1 MTWHRRRGAA
11 SQRNVG
17 SVSTEAAGTAP
28 RDEGPDVL
36 VPPTVVDKM
45 RELDA
50 GAAAAVAR
58 TILRIPSARG
68 EPIPLH
74 VPGDPPGTV
83 YWALDPGTS
92 GAPVVIY
99 REALPSEEGKW
110 RVTALMDPAA
120 YRAYSNG
127 LADDTVVQGVAAI
140 VAAGTVS
147 ANASAS
153 AKVNRT
159 SRTLGG

>member
-1 MTWHRRRGAA
+1 
-11 SQRNVG
+11 
-17 SVSTEAAGTAP
+17 VSTEAADTAR
-28 RDEGPDVL
+28 RDEDSDVL

-45 RELDA
+45 RELDPS
-50 GAAAAVAR
+50 AAAAVAR
-58 TILRIPSARG
+58 TIMRIPNARG

-99 REALPSEEGKW
+99 RQALPNEEGKW
-110 RVTALMDPAA
+110 RVTALMDRAA

-127 LADDTVVQGVAAI
+127 LADDTVVQGVAAA
-140 VAAGTVS
+140 VAAGTVP
-147 ANASAS
+147 ANEYTP
-153 AKVNRT
+153 AKGEPDEI
-159 SRTLGG
+159 SRTLRG

>member
-1 MTWHRRRGAA
+1 
-11 SQRNVG
+11 
-17 SVSTEAAGTAP
+17 VSTKAADTAR
-28 RDEGPDVL
+28 RDEDSEVL
-36 VPPTVVDKM
+36 VPQTVVDKM

-50 GAAAAVAR
+50 SAAAAVAR
-58 TILRIPSARG
+58 TILRIPSASG
-68 EPIPLH
+68 EPIPLD

-83 YWALDPGTS
+83 YRALDPGTS

-99 REALPSEEGKW
+99 REALPGEEGKW

-140 VAAGTVS
+140 VAAGTIS
-147 ANASAS
+147 ASEYTS
-153 AKVNRT
+153 AKVNQT
-159 SRTLGG
+159 S

>member
-1 MTWHRRRGAA
+1 MTRAPSTPGAG
-11 SQRNVG
+11 RHNLG
-17 SVSTEAAGTAP
+17 SVSTEAADTAR
-28 RDEGPDVL
+28 RDEDSDVL
-36 VPPTVVDKM
+36 VPQTVVDKM

-50 GAAAAVAR
+50 SAAAAVAR
-58 TILRIPSARG
+58 TILRIPSASG
-68 EPIPLH
+68 EPIPLD

-83 YWALDPGTS
+83 YRALDPGTS

-99 REALPSEEGKW
+99 REALPGEEGKW

-140 VAAGTVS
+140 VAAGSIS
-147 ANASAS
+147 ASEYTS

-159 SRTLGG
+159 S

>member
-1 MTWHRRRGAA
+1 MTRHHRRRAA
-11 SQRNVG
+11 SQHNLG
-17 SVSTEAAGTAP
+17 TMSTEAAGTAR
-28 RDEGPDVL
+28 RDEESDVL

-50 GAAAAVAR
+50 AAAAAVAR
-58 TILRIPSARG
+58 TILRIPGARG

-83 YWALDPGTS
+83 YWALDPGAS

-99 REALPSEEGKW
+99 REALPGEEGRW
-110 RVTALMDPAA
+110 RVTALMDAGA

-140 VAAGTVS
+140 VAAGTIS
-147 ANASAS
+147 ASEYAS
-153 AKVNRT
+153 AK
-159 SRTLGG
+159 GEPD

>member
-1 MTWHRRRGAA
+1 MTQAPSTPGAG
-11 SQRNVG
+11 RHNLG
-17 SVSTEAAGTAP
+17 SVSTEAADTAR
-28 RDEGPDVL
+28 RDEDSEVL
-36 VPPTVVDKM
+36 VPQTVVDKM

-50 GAAAAVAR
+50 SAAAAVAR
-58 TILRIPSARG
+58 TILRIPHASG
-68 EPIPLH
+68 VPIPLD

-83 YWALDPGTS
+83 YRALDPGTS

-99 REALPSEEGKW
+99 REALPGEEGKW

-140 VAAGTVS
+140 VAAGTIS
-147 ANASAS
+147 ASEYTS
-153 AKVNRT
+153 AKVNQT
-159 SRTLGG
+159 S

>member
-1 MTWHRRRGAA
+1 MTWHRRRRAA
-11 SQRNVG
+11 SQHNLG
-17 SVSTEAAGTAP
+17 SMSTEAAGTAP

-68 EPIPLH
+68 VPIPLH

-153 AKVNRT
+153 AEVNRT

>member
-1 MTWHRRRGAA
+1 MTRAPSTPGAG
-11 SQRNVG
+11 RHNLG
-17 SVSTEAAGTAP
+17 SVSTEAADTAR
-28 RDEGPDVL
+28 RDEDSDVL
-36 VPPTVVDKM
+36 VPQTVVDKM

-50 GAAAAVAR
+50 SAAVAR
-58 TILRIPSARG
+58 TILRIPHASG
-68 EPIPLH
+68 VPIPLD

-99 REALPSEEGKW
+99 REALPGEEGKW

-127 LADDTVVQGVAAI
+127 LAEDTLVRGVAAI
-140 VAAGTVS
+140 VAAGTIS
-147 ANASAS
+147 ASEYTS

-159 SRTLGG
+159 S